1 MTISFISG
9 NSMTEIKY
17 AGVTFEVKADDVKPD
32 GSFKGYGATFGNVDL
47 GGDICDEKCFDKTLK
62 EMSSKDAM
70 PAMFASHDSR
80 EPIGEWNVMG
90 TDKRGLYM
98 EGNLWLGAGIQK
110 AEQHYRQMRSRG
122 PKGLSIGYITQKAV
136 PDEKKP
142 GVRRLMEV
150 DLLEVSPTPF
160 PMNPKARITGVKS
173 VLEGKTTIDIRSAE
187 KILRDAG
194 LSSDEAKHFL
204 SCLKAGI
211 DAERDAEREV
221 IEALNSLRNNLIT
234 KG

>member
-1 MTISFISG
+1 MS
-9 NSMTEIKY
+9 EIKY
-17 AGVTFEVKADDVKPD
+17 VGISFEMKSEDVKPD

-47 GGDICDEKCFDKTLK
+47 GGDICDEKCFDRTLK
-62 EMSSKDAM
+62 EMQSKDAM

-80 EPIGEWNVMG
+80 EPIGEWSVVEK
-90 TDKRGLYM
+90 DKRGLYM
-98 EGNLWLGAGIQK
+98 EGSLWLGAGIPK

-136 PDEKKP
+136 PEDKKP
-142 GVRRLMEV
+142 GVRRLMDV

-173 VLEGKTTIDIRSAE
+173 ALEGLSVIDLRSAE
-187 KILRDAG
+187 RILRDAG
-194 LSSDEAKHFL
+194 LSAEESKRFL

-211 DAERDAEREV
+211 NAERDAEREL
-221 IEALNSLRNNLIT
+221 IEAMNTLTHTIT
-234 KG
+234 PKG